1 MRWDKEVEYKLR
13 NFECNKIAIKK
24 LEERIAITDE
34 KKYNLKNQKID
45 EFKVQTSIN
54 NTDILL
60 NLIVECEE
68 LRRQLREIRF
78 EVKWLEDA
86 LNNLN
91 FEEFRCFEEFY
102 IKNNRRALNKLITD
116 LNYSKSY
123 VYKLTKDSL
132 KKLTTCLYGSY

>member
-91 FEEFRCFEEFY
+91 FEEFRCLEEFY

>member
-91 FEEFRCFEEFY
+91 FEEFRCLEEFY
-102 IKNNRRALNKLITD
+102 IKNNRHALNKLITD